1 MEGMEIV
8 DTNVDNILEYGVCG
22 YKNIKRAGYP
32 EKIEW
37 LTDRFSEGLKLK
49 SLYSDGDGAQGM
61 IVYIPGEYCWR
72 PVEASGYIFI
82 HCIFVGLKRAYKWK
96 GYGSLLL
103 DECLKDAKVGN
114 KHGVAVVT
122 RKGAFIAGID
132 LSVMWRSRGVG
143 DHRWENIEEMAG
155 SSGRMY
161 IQSLLLI
168 YRQIEK
174 DMRTRV
180 RICLRYLPCL
190 GGEQH
195 AK

>member
-1 MEGMEIV
+1 MEGIEIV
-8 DTNVDNILEYGVCG
+8 DMNADNILEYGVCG

-37 LTDRFSEGLKLK
+37 LKDRFSEGLKLK
-49 SLYSDGDGAQGM
+49 SLYSDGGGVQGM
-61 IVYIPGEYCWR
+61 IVYIPGEYCGR
-72 PVEASGYIFI
+72 PVKASGYIFI
-82 HCIFVGLKRAYKWK
+82 HGIFVGLKRACK
-96 GYGSLLL
+96 GKDCGSLLL
-103 DECLKDAKVGN
+103 DKCLKDAKVGN

-122 RKGAFIAGID
+122 RKGAFMAGID
-132 LSVMWRSRGVG
+132 VSGMWGCRGVR
-143 DHRWENIEEMAG
+143 DHRWEKIEEMAG

-174 DMRTRV
+174 DMQTQV
-180 RICLRYLPCL
+180 RICLRYIPCL